1 MKGRLED
8 TELPIEKFDVI
19 VSEWMGY
26 FLFFEGMLDS
36 VIYARDKHLKEGGT
50 LLPNRCN
57 ISLIGFGDMKFH
69 NKYVKFWDDVY
80 GFNMSCMVKEIL
92 REPMIEVMNPDE
104 TLTSPVV
111 IAEYDLNTVDTT
123 YSNFSF
129 NFKLKCI
136 KDGTLTSFVGY
147 FDIFFDLPNK
157 IEFSTSPG
165 STPTHWKQVAF
176 LLDKP
181 VEVKAN
187 DIIEGK
193 ITCQRSK
200 NCLRSLDINI
210 SVFNKELKY
219 FLD

>member
-1 MKGRLED
+1 M
-8 TELPIEKFDVI
+8 PIEKFDVI

-36 VIYARDKHLKEGGT
+36 VIYARDRHLSPGGT

-57 ISLIGFGDMKFH
+57 ISLIGHGDLKFY
-69 NKYVKFWDDVY
+69 NKHIKFWDDVY
-80 GFNMSCMVKEIL
+80 GFNMSNMIKEIL
-92 REPMIEVMNPDE
+92 KEPVIEVCDPKQ
-104 TLTSPVV
+104 TLTEAII
-111 IAEYDLNTVDTT
+111 IAEYDLNTVDLS

-129 NFKLKCI
+129 NFKLKCL

-147 FDIFFDLPNK
+147 FDIFFDLENK
-157 IEFSTSPG
+157 VEFSTSPEH
-165 STPTHWKQVAF
+165 TPTHWKQVVF

-187 DIIEGK
+187 EVIDGK
-193 ITCQRSK
+193 IVCKRSK

-210 SVFNKELKY
+210 SVFNKEFKY